1 MNTKKG
7 NNDEEIFTLV
17 TTYLLH
23 SMNLL
28 TANPYK
34 HWGFSHVDY

>member
-1 MNTKKG
+1 MKTKKA
-7 NNDEEIFTLV
+7 NNNEGVFTLV

-28 TANPYK
+28 PANPYK

>member
-1 MNTKKG
+1 MTTKKE
-7 NNDEEIFTLV
+7 NDRGKVFTLV

-28 TANPYK
+28 PANPYK
-34 HWGFSHVDY
+34 HGSLSHVDY